1 MLTPENNT
9 GFTNDELAMN
19 AVSAQRASHT
29 RPGDYLCQKCQT
41 QFKVESA
48 DTKHVVC
55 PNCKNDEDESLTPF
69 YTEEDPKRDEMLGKK
84 EFTAGD

>member
-9 GFTNDELAMN
+9 GFKNDELPVDAI
-19 AVSAQRASHT
+19 SAQRAALT
-29 RPGDYLCQKCQT
+29 RPGEYLCQKCQH
-41 QFKVESA
+41 QFKVEDPETGNLA
-48 DTKHVVC
+48 C
-55 PNCKNDEDESLTPF
+55 PNCKNAEADSLTPF